1 MFSEWMDSPC
11 ANYGRFYFPAM
22 AITVSPTQ
30 CALLQWELAVAPS
43 KGGVSPGPFNGA
55 GPVSALTSGLWWT

>member
-1 MFSEWMDSPC
+1 
-11 ANYGRFYFPAM
+11 M